1 MNILRYFFSLS
12 FLLFLSLLFSPILFQ
27 FSQSPTS
34 PLHSPS
40 DNILRKNAIIFKSH
54 FLFQN
59 NYHHHHHHHQ
69 CRLSVAKQDHASIL
83 NVALNPNPLLEPI
96 FASIAMVL
104 CMDFVGLHT
113 TMKKAL
119 AQNEFAPLAK
129 THGVL
134 LYLLHL
140 LSIFLP
146 LLQMILFNR
155 YNLYQ
160 RY

>member
-12 FLLFLSLLFSPILFQ
+12 FFLFLSLLFSPILFQ
-27 FSQSPTS
+27 FSQSPNG
-34 PLHSPS
+34 PLLHSPS

-59 NYHHHHHHHQ
+59 NYHHHHQQWH
-69 CRLSVAKQDHASIL
+69 LSVAKQDHASIL
-83 NVALNPNPLLEPI
+83 NV
-96 FASIAMVL
+96 MVL

-119 AQNEFAPLAK
+119 VQNEFAPIAK
-129 THGVL
+129 THSVL
-134 LYLLHL
+134 PYLLHL

-146 LLQMILFNR
+146 LLLIVLNR
-155 YNLYQ
+155 CSLWSHQ
-160 RY
+160 